1 LRAGSERRAGGDP
14 NASQAS
20 SPRRLARR
28 TRARRTPGNTSRPRR
43 CRPSRGRHVSPARG
57 ERPHSVQVRF
67 SATVSDSCT
76 REMIAHDVQSVPK
89 RPRTE
94 ACNERAYRPS
104 RQRFPCTSATSR
116 HLAAIPARAADFT
129 RNEGVPGS
137 SPGVGSNQVAGLR
150 PAAPVRGRVAAA
162 HLRARAFRPSS
173 TATYTV
179 AAIPKPSNS
188 PHSGLSSNAW
198 PPR

>member
-57 ERPHSVQVRF
+57 ERPHSAQVRF

-137 SPGVGSNQVAGLR
+137 SPGVGFN
-150 PAAPVRGRVAAA
+150 
-162 HLRARAFRPSS
+162 LRAALRQRESPLFGGFRVCGQDLDRSARS
-173 TATYTV
+173 WSKDARV
-179 AAIPKPSNS
+179 RLRFRDHGDGAEA
-188 PHSGLSSNAW
+188 
-198 PPR
+198 R